1 MALRRARI
9 LLVEDDCDLAAGLCD
24 ALGLEGYQVTHTADG
39 RTGLKEALRGIYPL
53 VILDVMLPGVSGFD
67 MLKELR
73 ARSSDALVLILTAR
87 GQEMD
92 RVRGLKLGADD
103 YVAKPFSLMELIA
116 RVGALLRRASRD
128 DAAGRLDAGNVV
140 VDFRARESWRNGR
153 RVSLTEREFQILELL
168 ALRRGDAV
176 SRADLIAR
184 IWGAA
189 DDVEVTTRTIDQH
202 IAALRRKLGDDAAAP
217 ALIQTVYGRGYRL
230 AR

>member
-1 MALRRARI
+1 
-9 LLVEDDCDLAAGLCD
+9 
-24 ALGLEGYQVTHTADG
+24 
-39 RTGLKEALRGIYPL
+39 
-53 VILDVMLPGVSGFD
+53 MLPGVSGFD
-67 MLKELR
+67 MLKALR

-184 IWGAA
+184 IWGTA